1 MLGPMVTTFEIPTLR
16 TDRLTL
22 RAFRPGDL
30 DAFAAMEAD
39 PDVRRYRGNNL
50 RTREEVWFV
59 MQSSLGQWALRGY
72 GLFALERV
80 ADGLFGGFAGILHPV
95 EWPEPELA
103 YSLAPE
109 AWGQGLATEAAAA
122 ARSWAFERHG
132 FPRLASF
139 IITGN
144 TRSIHVALR
153 LGAVRD
159 GTVTIRGFEAE
170 RWVHHR

>member
-1 MLGPMVTTFEIPTLR
+1 MVTTFEIPTLR
-16 TDRLTL
+16 TDRLVL

-50 RTREEVWFV
+50 RTREDVWSA
-59 MQSSLGQWALRGY
+59 MQSALGQWGLRGY
-72 GLFALERV
+72 GLFALERIV
-80 ADGLFGGFAGILHPV
+80 DGLFAGFAGILHPV

-103 YSLAPE
+103 YSLAKE

-122 ARSWAFERHG
+122 ARKWAFELHG

-139 IITGN
+139 IISGN
-144 TRSIHVALR
+144 IRSIHVAER
-153 LGAVRD
+153 LGAIRD
-159 GTVTIRGFEAE
+159 GTVAIRGLEAE

>member
-1 MLGPMVTTFEIPTLR
+1 MVTTFEIPTLR
-16 TDRLTL
+16 THRLML

-30 DAFAAMEAD
+30 DPFAAMEAD

-50 RTREEVWFV
+50 RTRDEVWSV
-59 MQSSLGQWALRGY
+59 MQSALGQWALRGY

-80 ADGLFGGFAGILHPV
+80 AEGLFAGFAGILHPV

-103 YSLAPE
+103 YSLAKE

-122 ARSWAFERHG
+122 AREWVFERHG
-132 FPRLASF
+132 FSCLPSF
-139 IITGN
+139 IISGN
-144 TRSIHVALR
+144 IRSIHVAQR

-170 RWVHHR
+170 RWVHHQ